1 MTGTTPFPRRWGGVE
16 LLERAIAYTRGS
28 LASVTPGL
36 AHVPTPCREWDLHE
50 LLVHMDDSLASLAE
64 AGEWRRVAVRG
75 VSAGADQHRSVLGLV
90 AGLRERAC
98 TLLAAWSA
106 DAVVGLGR
114 GGVMVGGRRLPEP
127 VLVSTGALEVTV
139 HGWDVATACGDR
151 RPIPEPLALELLD
164 LAPLL
169 ITDEDRPARFAAARP
184 VGRGVSA
191 SDRLLAF
198 VGRAT

>member
-1 MTGTTPFPRRWGGVE
+1 ME

-36 AHVPTPCREWDLHE
+36 VHAPTPCREWDLHE

-75 VSAGADQHRSVLGLV
+75 GSAGAGQRRPALDLV
-90 AGLRERAC
+90 TGLRERAC
-98 TLLAAWSA
+98 ALLADWSA
-106 DAVVGLGR
+106 EAVVGLGR
-114 GGVMVGGRRLPEP
+114 GDVIVGGRPLPEP
-127 VLVSTGALEVTV
+127 VLLSTGALEVTV

-169 ITDEDRPARFAAARP
+169 ATDEDRPARFAPARS
-184 VGRGVSA
+184 VGPGACA

-198 VGRAT
+198 LGRAT